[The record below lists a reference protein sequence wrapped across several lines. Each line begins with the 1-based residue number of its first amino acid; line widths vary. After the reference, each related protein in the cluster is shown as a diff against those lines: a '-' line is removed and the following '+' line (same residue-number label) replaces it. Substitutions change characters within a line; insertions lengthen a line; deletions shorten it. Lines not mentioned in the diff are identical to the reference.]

1 VQTYA
6 NTLCQLQQTYT
17 VRKKLGNSPLLER
30 VSAVAA
36 NETRE
41 ILLNMSDREADIAA
55 AVHSGPTT
63 PITGGVMGRTMVSA
77 PLSASCQSH

>member
-1 VQTYA
+1 VQTYV

-17 VRKKLGNSPLLER
+17 VRKKLGNSLLLER
-30 VSAVAA
+30 ISAVAA

-41 ILLNMSDREADIAA
+41 MLLNMSIREAETAA